1 MCNYCRHAS
10 GRREGGGRQGGE
22 RGVPRGAG
30 HRGSVDR
37 PVSTS
42 LPLRPRQPA
51 AGDRGLRTVDD
62 AVQGAAG
69 ARRPRARGGD
79 LAGRRPGRGL
89 RRLRP
94 LDEQGRRRPG
104 QEGAGDAGRGPRR
117 QAGAAGEDHGL
128 PPGPGGDAGHRAT
141 GRDRGLRRDPQRRP
155 APQARRRRR
164 LADGPR
170 GHRGDLP
177 TPEGKWFGLTRYS
190 HLITDE
196 NRKWWTLGAMC
207 FALFMIMLDNTVV
220 HVALPSIQ
228 KDLGA
233 SISGLEW
240 TINGY
245 TLSFAVLLA
254 TGGRLGDIFGR
265 RLMVMIGVVIFAV
278 SSATGGFA
286 PNEPPLGL
294 SRVVQ
299 GVGAALMMPGTLS
312 IITDAFPAHERGKAM
327 GTWAGVSALALAVG
341 PVLGGFLTE
350 HVSWRA
356 IFYVNIPVAVGAII
370 ATLFAVRESRD
381 TSVGREVDYAGVAVL
396 TVGLTSLVLALV
408 EGNSWGWGSAEIVG
422 LLALAA
428 LALPAFVFVEN
439 RVKAPMVQFDLLSDR
454 NFLAA
459 VCVAMIISF
468 GMLGVFFFLA
478 LYMQDILGY
487 TPLEAGIRFL
497 PSTLMIVGVAP
508 VAGRLSDRFGPRWL
522 IAIGLTIVAASL
534 FSFSRIAVDSTY
546 LDLLPGFMLLG
557 IGIAMTMSPM
567 TSAAMNAVPVQ
578 KAGIASGVLSMFR
591 MVGGSLGVA
600 VTGAIFQGLVTS
612 KLGSLL
618 SGSGVTAA
626 QRDAVSEQLGGGSV
640 TKVPGLTAARAKEVT
655 TAGSEAF
662 VYALGHAMTVS
673 AFVALLGAAI
683 GATAIRA
690 KAKGH
695 TSLEAATAEANP
707 GGEALATEEAR
718 EAAQLA

>member
-1 MCNYCRHAS
+1 L
-10 GRREGGGRQGGE
+10 
-22 RGVPRGAG
+22 
-30 HRGSVDR
+30 
-37 PVSTS
+37 T
-42 LPLRPRQPA
+42 
-51 AGDRGLRTVDD
+51 
-62 AVQGAAG
+62 
-69 ARRPRARGGD
+69 
-79 LAGRRPGRGL
+79 
-89 RRLRP
+89 
-94 LDEQGRRRPG
+94 
-104 QEGAGDAGRGPRR
+104 
-117 QAGAAGEDHGL
+117 
-128 PPGPGGDAGHRAT
+128 
-141 GRDRGLRRDPQRRP
+141 
-155 APQARRRRR
+155 
-164 LADGPR
+164 
-170 GHRGDLP
+170 
-177 TPEGKWFGLTRYS
+177 TRYS

-207 FALFMIMLDNTVV
+207 FALFMIMLDNTIVN
-220 HVALPSIQ
+220 VALPSIQ

-233 SISGLEW
+233 SIGGLEW

-265 RLMVMIGVVIFAV
+265 RLMFMIGVVVFAL
-278 SSATGGFA
+278 SSATAGFA
-286 PNEPPLGL
+286 PNETALVI

-312 IITDAFPAHERGKAM
+312 IITDAFPPHERGKAM

-408 EGNSWGWGSAEIVG
+408 EGNSWGWGSPEIIG

-428 LALPAFVFVEN
+428 LALPAFAFVEN

-487 TPLEAGIRFL
+487 SPLEAGVRFL

-522 IAIGLTIVAASL
+522 IAIGLVIVAASL

-600 VTGAIFQGLVTS
+600 VTGAIFQGLVSS
-612 KLGSLL
+612 KLDSLL
-618 SGSGVTAA
+618 SGSGVSAA
-626 QRDAVSEQLGGGSV
+626 QRDAVAEQLGGGSV
-640 TKVPGLTAARAKEVT
+640 SKVPGLSSAQAKEVT
-655 TAGSEAF
+655 TAGGEAF

-695 TSLEAATAEANP
+695 TGVEAATAEANP
-707 GGEALATEEAR
+707 GGEAIAAEER
-718 EAAQLA
+718 EAAQVA

>member
-1 MCNYCRHAS
+1 
-10 GRREGGGRQGGE
+10 
-22 RGVPRGAG
+22 
-30 HRGSVDR
+30 
-37 PVSTS
+37 
-42 LPLRPRQPA
+42 
-51 AGDRGLRTVDD
+51 
-62 AVQGAAG
+62 
-69 ARRPRARGGD
+69 
-79 LAGRRPGRGL
+79 
-89 RRLRP
+89 
-94 LDEQGRRRPG
+94 
-104 QEGAGDAGRGPRR
+104 
-117 QAGAAGEDHGL
+117 
-128 PPGPGGDAGHRAT
+128 
-141 GRDRGLRRDPQRRP
+141 
-155 APQARRRRR
+155 
-164 LADGPR
+164 
-170 GHRGDLP
+170 
-177 TPEGKWFGLTRYS
+177 LTRYS
-190 HLITDE
+190 HLITDQ

-220 HVALPSIQ
+220 NVALPSIQ

-265 RLMVMIGVVIFAV
+265 RRMFLSGVVIFAL
-278 SSATGGFA
+278 SSATAGFA
-286 PNEPPLGL
+286 VDETALVI

-356 IFYVNIPVAVGAII
+356 IFYINIPVAIGAVA

-396 TVGLTSLVLALV
+396 TVGLTALVLALV
-408 EGNSWGWGSAEIVG
+408 EGNAWGWGSTEVIA

-428 LALPAFVFVEN
+428 VALPAFVFVEN

-454 NFLAA
+454 NFLAS
-459 VCVAMIISF
+459 VCVALIITFS
-468 GMLGVFFFLA
+468 MMGVFFFLA

-487 TPLEAGIRFL
+487 SPLEAGIRFL
-497 PSTLMIVGVAP
+497 PSTLMIVAVAP

-522 IAIGLTIVAASL
+522 IAGGLTIAAASL
-534 FSFSRIAVDSTY
+534 FSFSRIQVDSGY
-546 LDLLPGFMLLG
+546 IDLLPGFMLLG
-557 IGIAMTMSPM
+557 IGVAMTMSPM

-591 MVGGSLGVA
+591 MVGGSLGIA
-600 VTGAIFQGLVTS
+600 VTGAIFQGLVSSRLDT
-612 KLGSLL
+612 LL
-618 SGSGVTAA
+618 TGSGVSEA
-626 QRDAVSEQLGGGSV
+626 QRQSISDQLGGGTV
-640 TKVPGLTAARAKEVT
+640 PKVPGLDATQVKEVT
-655 TAGSEAF
+655 AAGNEAF
-662 VYALGHAMTVS
+662 VYAVGHAMTVS
-673 AFVALLGAAI
+673 GFVALTGALI

-690 KAKGH
+690 KGRNPV
-695 TSLEAATAEANP
+695 SPEAAVAEASP
-707 GGEALATEEAR
+707 GGEALAGEEAR
-718 EAAQLA
+718 EAAQPA

>member
-1 MCNYCRHAS
+1 LS
-10 GRREGGGRQGGE
+10 
-22 RGVPRGAG
+22 
-30 HRGSVDR
+30 
-37 PVSTS
+37 
-42 LPLRPRQPA
+42 
-51 AGDRGLRTVDD
+51 
-62 AVQGAAG
+62 
-69 ARRPRARGGD
+69 
-79 LAGRRPGRGL
+79 
-89 RRLRP
+89 
-94 LDEQGRRRPG
+94 
-104 QEGAGDAGRGPRR
+104 
-117 QAGAAGEDHGL
+117 
-128 PPGPGGDAGHRAT
+128 
-141 GRDRGLRRDPQRRP
+141 
-155 APQARRRRR
+155 
-164 LADGPR
+164 
-170 GHRGDLP
+170 
-177 TPEGKWFGLTRYS
+177 RYS
-190 HLITDE
+190 HLITDD

-220 HVALPSIQ
+220 NVALPSIQ

-265 RLMVMIGVVIFAV
+265 RRMFMTGVVIFAL
-278 SSATGGFA
+278 SSATAGFA
-286 PNEPPLGL
+286 PDETALVV

-356 IFYVNIPVAVGAII
+356 IFYINIPVAIGAVL

-381 TSVGREVDYAGVAVL
+381 TSVGREVDYGGVAVL
-396 TVGLTSLVLALV
+396 TVGLTALILALV
-408 EGNSWGWGSAEIVG
+408 EGNAWGWGSAEIIG
-422 LLALAA
+422 LLALAT
-428 LALPAFVFVEN
+428 LALPTFVWVEN

-459 VCVAMIISF
+459 VCVALIITF
-468 GMLGVFFFLA
+468 AMMGVFFFLA

-487 TPLEAGIRFL
+487 SPLEAGVRFL

-508 VAGRLSDRFGPRWL
+508 VAGRLSDRYGPRWL
-522 IAIGLTIVAASL
+522 IAGGLVIVAASL
-534 FSFSRIAVDSTY
+534 FSFSRIAVDSGY

-600 VTGAIFQGLVTS
+600 ITGAIFQGLVSS
-612 KLGSLL
+612 KLDSLL
-618 SGSGVTAA
+618 SGSGVTEA
-626 QRDAVSEQLGGGSV
+626 QRGAISEQLGGGSV
-640 TKVPGLTAARAKEVT
+640 QKVPGLDPAQTKQVIA
-655 TAGSEAF
+655 AGSEAF

-673 AFVALLGAAI
+673 GFVALLGAAI

-690 KAKGH
+690 KSNTA
-695 TSLEAATAEANP
+695 TSVEAAAAEASP
-707 GGEALATEEAR
+707 GGEALAGQEAQ
-718 EAAQLA
+718 EAAQAA